1 MSRKKFETLAV
12 RTQIMRT
19 REHEHSSPLYLTS
32 SFVFDDAEHMRA
44 AFADEVQSNIYSRFS
59 NPNVQEFE
67 NKMALLENTEAAF
80 ATASGMAAVFASF
93 MAFLKTGDHIIACR
107 SVFGS
112 THAMFTKYFPKWGI
126 EHSYFD
132 NENEVE
138 KLIKKNTKILFVESP
153 SNPGLAMFDLEVLGK
168 ISKKHNLIFNVDN
181 CFATPYLQQ
190 PVNYGADIITH
201 SATKF
206 IDGQGRVLGGVVCG
220 KKNLVNEVYL
230 FCRNT
235 GGSMSPFNA
244 WLLSKSLETL
254 GVRMDRHS
262 ENALKLSDYLSK
274 HVEIEKVNYP
284 FLSSHPQ
291 YGIAK
296 KQMKAGGGIVT
307 FSAKGGYERAKKFLN
322 ALEMFSLTA
331 NLGDT
336 RTIATHPASSTHAK
350 LSEEERKAVGIT
362 PGLIRISVGLEHI
375 EDIISDIEQALQ
387 KTK

>member
-138 KLIKKNTKILFVESP
+138 KLIKKIL
-153 SNPGLAMFDLEVLGK
+153 K
-168 ISKKHNLIFNVDN
+168 
-181 CFATPYLQQ
+181 Y
-190 PVNYGADIITH
+190 
-201 SATKF
+201 
-206 IDGQGRVLGGVVCG
+206 
-220 KKNLVNEVYL
+220 
-230 FCRNT
+230 
-235 GGSMSPFNA
+235 
-244 WLLSKSLETL
+244 
-254 GVRMDRHS
+254 
-262 ENALKLSDYLSK
+262 
-274 HVEIEKVNYP
+274 
-284 FLSSHPQ
+284 FL
-291 YGIAK
+291 
-296 KQMKAGGGIVT
+296 
-307 FSAKGGYERAKKFLN
+307 
-322 ALEMFSLTA
+322 
-331 NLGDT
+331 
-336 RTIATHPASSTHAK
+336 
-350 LSEEERKAVGIT
+350 
-362 PGLIRISVGLEHI
+362 
-375 EDIISDIEQALQ
+375 
-387 KTK
+387 

>member
-1 MSRKKFETLAV
+1 MSRKKFETLAI
-12 RTQIMRT
+12 RTQIKRT
-19 REHEHSSPLYLTS
+19 QEHEHSSPLYLTS

>member
-284 FLSSHPQ
+284 FLPSHPQ

>member
-284 FLSSHPQ
+284 FLPSHPQ

-375 EDIISDIEQALQ
+375 DDIISDIEQALR